1 MLPTAQNAEHR
12 RPGVGLDASDK
23 VTSCFDFTT
32 LLLWILWQ
40 VVTAACKQ
48 TGVSDHSDAV
58 EREHED
64 AKPMASSNG
73 LRSILFLLPS
83 FPTLQYFMERV
94 SLLC

>member
-32 LLLWILWQ
+32 LLFGILWQ

-48 TGVSDHSDAV
+48 TGGSTWFQVTQKKWRGSTCDDLH
-58 EREHED
+58 
-64 AKPMASSNG
+64 PC
-73 LRSILFLLPS
+73 S
-83 FPTLQYFMERV
+83 F
-94 SLLC
+94 S